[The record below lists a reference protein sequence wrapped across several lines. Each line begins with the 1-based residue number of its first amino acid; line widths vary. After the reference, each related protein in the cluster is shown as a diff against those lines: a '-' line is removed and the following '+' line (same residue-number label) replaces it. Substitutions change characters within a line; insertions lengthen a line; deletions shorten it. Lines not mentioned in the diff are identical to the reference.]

1 MSRDDFIR
9 RCPKG
14 HLADGAPCVHY
25 KCERLITPAAPA
37 PRETKPAPLDPHPL
51 DLRLDKIE
59 VIHWDGPLR
68 DGQPPRGHK

>member
-1 MSRDDFIR
+1 MPRDDFQR
-9 RCPKG
+9 LCPNG
-14 HLADGAPCVHY
+14 HPANGAPCAHY
-25 KCERLITPAAPA
+25 KCERRATVPAPA
-37 PRETKPAPLDPHPL
+37 PRETKPTPLEPHPL